1 MRTRSQTNSLRALK
15 AAVQWRKWKVPAPAL
30 DHAVDL
36 CDDVGRWP
44 PGTIATRERLH
55 RLPQLLAGGGRGL
68 GQGEPGPP
76 PPAPGDP
83 HRKAEEGE
91 GLPPRVQDSGL
102 RRVQCEAEGLELL
115 GHERL
120 HLRRRLPTTDHEVV
134 RGPG

>member
-30 DHAVDL
+30 DHAIDL
-36 CDDVGRWP
+36 HDDVGRWP
-44 PGTIATRERLH
+44 PGTIATRECPH
-55 RLPQLLAGGGRGL
+55 CLPELVAGSGRGL

-76 PPAPGDP
+76 PPAPGDA
-83 HRKAEEGE
+83 HREAEEGE
-91 GLPPRVQDSGL
+91 GLLSRVQDPRL
-102 RRVQCEAEGLELL
+102 RGIQRQPERLELL